1 MNNLNTY
8 YIFFDRGQFIAYRAK
23 EYHLALDFARKQ
35 SLGKFT
41 ID

>member
-8 YIFFDRGQFIAYRAK
+8 YIFFDRGCFIVYRAK
-23 EYHLALDFARKQ
+23 EYNLALDFARKQ

-41 ID
+41 IN

>member
-1 MNNLNTY
+1 MNNLKTY
-8 YIFFDRGQFIAYRAK
+8 YIFFDCGCFVAYRAK

-41 ID
+41 VN